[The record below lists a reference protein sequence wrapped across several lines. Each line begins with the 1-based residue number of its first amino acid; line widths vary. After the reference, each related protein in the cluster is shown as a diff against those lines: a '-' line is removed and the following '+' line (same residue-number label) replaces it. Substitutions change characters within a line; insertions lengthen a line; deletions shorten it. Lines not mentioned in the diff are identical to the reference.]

1 MNENLRWIQDR
12 MPSSGAGRR
21 VAALLLDVPKADW
34 RRVITERV
42 AELASLSG
50 GERPEVRSD
59 VD

>member
-12 MPSSGAGRR
+12 MPSNGAGRK
-21 VAALLLDVPKADW
+21 VAVSLLEVPKADW
-34 RRVITERV
+34 RRVITESV
-42 AELASLSG
+42 AEWAVASG